1 MTKYNF
7 SGRGKGK
14 RAQERRDLRAVAVC
28 SRCGKALKDDMGRAD
43 TWNIDAR
50 DGVVVGFVGPDCQTA
65 EEFTMAEA
73 EAATSVY
80 VADDDGRVYQFPKL
94 MAVEE

>member
-1 MTKYNF
+1 MAKYNF

-14 RAQERRDLRAVAVC
+14 RAQERRDLLAVAVC
-28 SRCGKALKDDMGRAD
+28 SRCGKDLKDDMERAD

-50 DGVVVGFVGPDCQTA
+50 NGVAVGFVCPDCQTA

-73 EAATSVY
+73 AASVY
-80 VADDDGRVYQFPKL
+80 VADDDGRVWQSPKL